1 MDAFTRTI
9 QGGKRG
15 SMTNEE
21 AVKYFKRHID
31 LYCVT
36 GICRDAEIMAIK
48 ALSQQTEYH
57 GTEDMDGLYY
67 CPVCQQTTTVVKDG
81 KCPKCGAT
89 MDELSTRAQ
98 QTEDAIS
105 RQAAVYVASGFCH
118 PANIAD
124 ELAKL
129 PPVTPKQRIGHW
141 IEHPEIKTSVP
152 EYLMFYRCSEC
163 GDKQCFCKPDIHKK
177 HFCINCGA
185 KMAEPQESEDQE

>member
-1 MDAFTRTI
+1 
-9 QGGKRG
+9 
-15 SMTNEE
+15 MTNEE

-57 GTEDMDGLYY
+57 GTEDMEGLYY
-67 CPVCQQTTTVVKDG
+67 CPICHQTTTVVKDG

-98 QTEDAIS
+98 TEDAIS
-105 RQAAVYVASGFCH
+105 RQAAVYIASGACH

-129 PPVTPKQRIGHW
+129 PSVNPQEPKTGHW
-141 IEHPEIKTSVP
+141 IIHGEPPINVIE
-152 EYLMFYRCSEC
+152 CSEC
-163 GDKQCFCKPDIHKK
+163 GQKYHNHYCQPLA
-177 HFCINCGA
+177 HFCSMRGCR
-185 KMAEPQESEDQE
+185 MVEPQESEDKNE